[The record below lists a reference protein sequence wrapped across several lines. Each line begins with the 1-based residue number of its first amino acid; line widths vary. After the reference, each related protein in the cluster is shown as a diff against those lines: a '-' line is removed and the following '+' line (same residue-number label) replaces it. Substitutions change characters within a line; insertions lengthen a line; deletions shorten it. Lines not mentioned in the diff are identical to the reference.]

1 MIKSA
6 SQRGCQVIAAT
17 QSTDLIGYFDPEDVL
32 TVDQVNGESVYNRL
46 SAEQLGA
53 WLDDYT
59 LDDLWKRNIITG
71 GQPNNK

>member
-1 MIKSA
+1 MSIDLYVHIVLFVENI
-6 SQRGCQVIAAT
+6 QN
-17 QSTDLIGYFDPEDVL
+17 LIGHFEPEDIL

-46 SAEQLGA
+46 SAEQLGE

-71 GQPNNK
+71 GQPNND